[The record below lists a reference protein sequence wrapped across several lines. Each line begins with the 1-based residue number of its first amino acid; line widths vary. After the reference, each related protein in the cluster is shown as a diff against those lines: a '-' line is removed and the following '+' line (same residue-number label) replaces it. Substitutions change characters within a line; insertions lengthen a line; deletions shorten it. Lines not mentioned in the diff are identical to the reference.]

1 MEAFQLKN
9 VILIE
14 VKILTPDVKRYA
26 IISCLDFPGTGRSM
40 LLVVLG
46 KNLLVEVFRQGFL
59 LLTSPMC
66 LWVTMQK
73 KLFHFLYMISQ

>member
-1 MEAFQLKN
+1 MEAFQLKT
-9 VILIE
+9 VLLTE

-40 LLVVLG
+40 LLVVLV

-59 LLTSPMC
+59 LLTSPMS
-66 LWVTMQK
+66 LRVQIK
-73 KLFHFLYMISQ
+73 IFHFLYMISQ